1 MPHLRGIT
9 VHVTDSG
16 GKCIPEFGTQYL
28 RQQSKTMRVS
38 TYIQSTTDVSFQ
50 VSLQPDIP
58 FVGHFSQSA
67 KSGGEK
73 VLTGQKESRSM
84 VDSEDL
90 SADRDHQKPSN
101 DTLSSPLRPS
111 TVPQS
116 HSAPDFTFLASLF
129 LDGRKKPERKISKAL
144 SDFLSPRIDLLPR
157 IALLR
162 HRFSLKI
169 LPATTMLITTQ
180 SSTLIPKTR
189 ILILRAAGLRS
200 NTGGYSQPMEE

>member
-1 MPHLRGIT
+1 MPRLRGIT

-28 RQQSKTMRVS
+28 KQQSETTRVS

-58 FVGHFSQSA
+58 FVGHFTQPA

-73 VLTGQKESRSM
+73 VSTGLKETRSM

-90 SADRDHQKPSN
+90 SADRDHQKLSN

-116 HSAPDFTFLASLF
+116 HSTPDFALLASLF
-129 LDGRKKPERKISKAL
+129 LDGRKKPERKISKTL
-144 SDFLSPRIDLLPR
+144 PDFLSPYIGLLPR
-157 IALLR
+157 IALLG
-162 HRFSLKI
+162 HMFSLKS
-169 LPATTMLITTQ
+169 LPATTMLIMKQ

-189 ILILRAAGLRS
+189 ILILRTAGLHS

>member
-28 RQQSKTMRVS
+28 RQQSETMRVS

-58 FVGHFSQSA
+58 FVAHFSPSP
-67 KSGGEK
+67 KWGGEK
-73 VLTGQKESRSM
+73 VLTGQKKSRSM

-90 SADRDHQKPSN
+90 SADGNHQKLSN
-101 DTLSSPLRPS
+101 DTLSSP
-111 TVPQS
+111 
-116 HSAPDFTFLASLF
+116 DFAFLASLF

-144 SDFLSPRIDLLPR
+144 SDFLSPRIGLLPR

-162 HRFSLKI
+162 HTFSLKI
-169 LPATTMLITTQ
+169 LPATTMLITEQ
-180 SSTLIPKTR
+180 SSTLIPKIR
-189 ILILRAAGLRS
+189 ILILRTAGLRS
-200 NTGGYSQPMEE
+200 NTGGYNQPMEE

>member
-1 MPHLRGIT
+1 
-9 VHVTDSG
+9 
-16 GKCIPEFGTQYL
+16 
-28 RQQSKTMRVS
+28 MRVS

-67 KSGGEK
+67 KSGGKK
-73 VLTGQKESRSM
+73 VLTGQKETRSM

-90 SADRDHQKPSN
+90 SADGDHQKLSS
-101 DTLSSPLRPS
+101 DTLSSPLQPP

-116 HSAPDFTFLASLF
+116 HSTPDFAFLASLF

-144 SDFLSPRIDLLPR
+144 SDFLSSRIGLLPR

-162 HRFSLKI
+162 HMSSLKS
-169 LPATTMLITTQ
+169 LPETTMLIMKQ

-189 ILILRAAGLRS
+189 ILILRTAGLRS
-200 NTGGYSQPMEE
+200 NTGGYSRPMEE